1 MSIIRFFQAGGFYM
15 FPILITLLLGL
26 AIAFERWVQLKR
38 VQDSNQKLWDTLYPE
53 MEKGNFDK
61 ARQLVNTDKSSM
73 AQMLSMG
80 LARQGAVRRREDI
93 EIAMEE
99 SLMEIIPQLEKRTPY
114 LALLSNIATLFGLL
128 GTIMGLIAAF
138 AAVAT
143 ASPAEKAA
151 LLAASI
157 SEAMS
162 CTAFGL
168 MTAIP
173 LLLFHARLSTNS
185 GQIVNSLEM
194 ASVKALNAM
203 STFAK
208 HKFDAPPV
216 SPSASDRS

>member
-1 MSIIRFFQAGGFYM
+1 M
-15 FPILITLLLGL
+15 FPILLTLLLGL

-38 VQDSNQKLWDTLYPE
+38 VQTTNQKLWDSLYPE
-53 MEKGNFDK
+53 MEKGEFDK
-61 ARQLVNTDKSSM
+61 ARELVNSDKSSM

-168 MTAIP
+168 
-173 LLLFHARLSTNS
+173 
-185 GQIVNSLEM
+185 
-194 ASVKALNAM
+194 
-203 STFAK
+203 
-208 HKFDAPPV
+208 PPR
-216 SPSASDRS
+216 PPCG